1 MNAQS
6 VERKYQ
12 SRKRPS
18 ATIGFKKTK
27 CEEFVINDNLD
38 KVGRNGKFPNLSDF
52 FIFSN
57 KLEIIGI

>member
-12 SRKRPS
+12 SRKRPN
-18 ATIGFKKTK
+18 ATVGFKKTK
-27 CEEFVINDNLD
+27 CGEFVINVNLD
-38 KVGRNGKFPNLSDF
+38 KVGRNGNSPNLSDF

-57 KLEIIGI
+57 KLEIIDI

>member
-18 ATIGFKKTK
+18 VTIGFRKTK
-27 CEEFVINDNLD
+27 CEEFVINANLD

-52 FIFSN
+52 CIFSN

>member
-6 VERKYQ
+6 AERKYQ
-12 SRKRPS
+12 SRKRPNV
-18 ATIGFKKTK
+18 TIGFRKTK
-27 CEEFVINDNLD
+27 CGKFVINDNLD